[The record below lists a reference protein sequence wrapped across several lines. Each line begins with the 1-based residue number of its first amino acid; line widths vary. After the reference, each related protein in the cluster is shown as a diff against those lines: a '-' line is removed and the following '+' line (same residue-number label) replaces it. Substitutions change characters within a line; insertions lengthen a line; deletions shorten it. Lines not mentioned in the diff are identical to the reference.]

1 MNEAFASTPAGHCCT
16 TSMVSEMVE
25 NYIGENDKRIR
36 EILQFVSEQQKAVLY
51 AIKADEPVNGI
62 TSSAFTKRHRLKSPS
77 ATQSAVKALLRS
89 DLITR
94 TNGSYSISD
103 PLMSLWMERNI

>member
-1 MNEAFASTPAGHCCT
+1 M
-16 TSMVSEMVE
+16 
-25 NYIGENDKRIR
+25 
-36 EILQFVSEQQKAVLY
+36 
-51 AIKADEPVNGI
+51 
-62 TSSAFTKRHRLKSPS
+62 
-77 ATQSAVKALLRS
+77 SAVKALLRS